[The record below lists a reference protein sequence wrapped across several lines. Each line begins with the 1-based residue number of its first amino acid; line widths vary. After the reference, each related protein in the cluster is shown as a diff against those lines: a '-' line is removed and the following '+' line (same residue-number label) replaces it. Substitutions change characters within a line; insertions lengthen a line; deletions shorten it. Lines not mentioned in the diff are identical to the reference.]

1 MNANKITDYYKYANV
16 QMAAECLYGRTNE
29 EWTIDGRRT
38 NPTES
43 DLSTWLQRGN
53 DRVSAFPKTLADEF
67 TKCWTVVE
75 HRANTA
81 TGFSGTLFK
90 AKSADALG
98 EASLALGIKP
108 NEYVLSFRSTEFAD
122 DAVRDNQAT
131 NVLEVEE
138 FGFAVGQIA
147 EGGWRAEAKSVRK

>member
-1 MNANKITDYYKYANV
+1 MSANKITDYYKYVNV
-16 QMAAECLYGRTNE
+16 QMAAESIFGTPNADRTTNDK
-29 EWTIDGRRT
+29 IDQ
-38 NPTES
+38 PSEAE
-43 DLSTWLQRGN
+43 LSAWLKDGN
-53 DRVSAFPKTLADEF
+53 KRVSKFPPTLAAEF
-67 TKCWTVVE
+67 TQYWDVVQ

-90 AKSADALG
+90 AKANIDAAG
-98 EASLALGIKP
+98 QALGIKP
-108 NEYVLSFRSTEFAD
+108 NEYVLAFRSTEFAD